1 MNTRILVHFC
11 LLITVLLINGFA
23 QAQQTKKVPRIGY
36 LALPAKPSARDEAFA
51 KQLRDL
57 GWIDGENIAIEYR
70 WAANK
75 PENLAKLADELVGM
89 KVDLIAAPATP
100 AVQAEKN
107 ATKTIPIVMI
117 GAADAVGSGFVASL
131 AQPGGNITGTT
142 NIMPE
147 LAGKRLELLREVL
160 PKLSRIA
167 FLAYGP
173 DPAHRLFVKD
183 AEDAALS
190 FKIEFQPLVLKSVDE
205 IDGAFQSMAKE
216 RVGALIVQPLFSS
229 TLAQGPRIA
238 ALAVKNR
245 IPTISDGF
253 QFAELG
259 GLMFYGPDPI
269 APYQRAATFVDK
281 ILKGRKPAELPVEQP
296 TKFELIVNLK
306 TAKQIGLVIR
316 ASVLARA
323 DKVIK

>member
-1 MNTRILVHFC
+1 MNTRILVLFC

-100 AVQAEKN
+100 AVQAAKN

-229 TLAQGPRIA
+229 TLAHGPRIA
-238 ALAVKNR
+238 ALAVKNH

-306 TAKQIGLVIR
+306 TAKQIGLVIP

>member
-1 MNTRILVHFC
+1 MRRQLGFSLLAIVLV
-11 LLITVLLINGFA
+11 IVSSGE
-23 QAQQTKKVPRIGY
+23 AQQATQVPRIGY

-51 KQLRDL
+51 KRLREL
-57 GWIDGENIAIEYR
+57 GWVDGRNIVIEYR

-75 PENLAKLADELVGM
+75 PENLAKLADELVAL
-89 KVDLIAAPATP
+89 KVDMIAAGATP
-100 AVQAEKN
+100 AANAAKN

-117 GAADAVGSGFVASL
+117 SVADAVGSGFVVSL

-142 NIMPE
+142 NMMPE
-147 LAGKRLELLREVL
+147 LAGKRLELLKEVL
-160 PKLSRIA
+160 PKLSRVA

-183 AEDAALS
+183 AEDAARSL
-190 FKIEFQPLVLKSVDE
+190 KIQFHPFVIGSVDE
-205 IDGAFQSMAKE
+205 IDDAFRSMAKE
-216 RVGALIVQPLFSS
+216 RVGALIVQPLFPS
-229 TLAQGPRIA
+229 TLAQGPRVA

-245 IPTISDGF
+245 MPTISDGF

-281 ILKGRKPAELPVEQP
+281 ILKGRKPADLPVEQP
-296 TKFELIVNLK
+296 TKFQFIINLQ
-306 TAKQIGLVIR
+306 TAKQIGLMIPQ
-316 ASVLARA
+316 SVLYRA

>member
-100 AVQAEKN
+100 AVQAAKN

-238 ALAVKNR
+238 ALAVKNH

-259 GLMFYGPDPI
+259 GLMFYGLDPI

-306 TAKQIGLVIR
+306 TAKQIGLVIP